1 MTRRCLLLILFWLG
15 CSPEW
20 ALAVEVRAN
29 TSKTPLVSGI
39 EALEDRTGQLTIEAV
54 RQLAQTGQ
62 FVPVDS
68 AQGDLNFGFTTSV
81 YWLRIPLHRQTT
93 APTRWLLEVPY
104 GQINTL
110 QWHPPT
116 GGVLSTGNDLPL
128 SSRPV
133 FHRHFVF
140 PLELDTAEQFF
151 YLRAS
156 SDYALTLPLVLW
168 STEGFAR
175 HEQSELVWQFLYY
188 GALLSLLLYNF
199 LLYCSLGDRRFLFY
213 TLYTL
218 FLGLGMLAGN
228 GYGRLFFWTESP
240 AFDTIS
246 QSTIFCFAAMF
257 GAHFTRVFL
266 QTRQRAPRLDQWLQG
281 HAAVFLLLASGFLA
295 SLYGAVPIMLLNQWV
310 LFNALGMGAA
320 IAVAGWRVQRAGEHN
335 IRFFLLAWGVLWLGV
350 LVAGLRAF
358 GWLPSNVFTSYALQI
373 ASAVE
378 MLLLSLALADIIH
391 AERRSRE
398 QSQQQALQA
407 QQQMLEV
414 LRHSEENLE
423 RAVHERTAELERAN
437 AQLQVLGTTDS
448 LTGLAN
454 RRCFDQALG
463 SAWARAGSTCQP
475 IALIMLD
482 VDHFK
487 QYNDHYGHVA
497 GDHCLQQVGQV
508 LANNVQLP
516 DELVAR
522 YGGEEFAVIIR
533 GQEASEACALA
544 DRLRCSIE
552 SLAMPHAYTPLGVV
566 TISVGVAS
574 WVPIAPSDGPDVL
587 IRMADEA
594 LYRAKQS
601 GRNCVKC
608 AHGTHPPVLADSP
621 SFSGVPDVDP
631 HQQPRL

>member
-1 MTRRCLLLILFWLG
+1 MTRRCLLLILLLLG
-15 CSPEW
+15 CSQEW
-20 ALAVEVRAN
+20 VLAIEIQSDA
-29 TSKTPLVSGI
+29 SKTPLVSGI
-39 EALEDRTGQLTIEAV
+39 EALEDRTGQLTIETV

-68 AQGDLNFGFTTSV
+68 AKGDLNFGFTTSA
-81 YWLRIPLHRQTT
+81 YWLRIPLHRRMD

-110 QWHPPT
+110 QWYPPT
-116 GGVLSTGNDLPL
+116 GSALSTGNDLPL

-133 FHRHFVF
+133 FHRHFAF

-151 YLRAS
+151 YLRAR

-168 STEGFAR
+168 STEAFAR
-175 HEQSELVWQFLYY
+175 HEQWELIWQSLYY

-199 LLYCSLGDRRFLFY
+199 LLYCSLRDRRFVLY

-218 FLGLGMLAGN
+218 FFGLGMLAGN
-228 GYGRLFFWTESP
+228 GYGRLFFWTDAP
-240 AFDTIS
+240 AFDAVS
-246 QSTIFCFAAMF
+246 QSTILCLAAMF

-266 QTRQRAPRLDQWLQG
+266 HTSQRAPRLDRWLQG
-281 HAAVFLLLASGFLA
+281 HATAFLLLASGFLA
-295 SLYGAVPIMLLNQWV
+295 SLHVAVPIMLLNQWV
-310 LFNALGMGAA
+310 LFNALGMGVA
-320 IAVAGWRVQRAGEHN
+320 IAVAGWRVQRSGEHN

-350 LVAGLRAF
+350 LVASLRAF
-358 GWLPSNVFTSYALQI
+358 GGLPSNVFTSYALQI

-407 QQQMLEV
+407 QQQMLAV

-423 RAVHERTAELERAN
+423 RAVRERTAELEHAN

-454 RRCFDQALG
+454 RRHFDQALS
-463 SAWARAGSTCQP
+463 SAWARAGSTGQP

-497 GDHCLQQVGQV
+497 GDHCLQRVGQV
-508 LANNVQLP
+508 LADDAQLP

-533 GQEASEACALA
+533 GQEASQACALA
-544 DRLRCSIE
+544 DRLRRDIE
-552 SLAMPHAYTPLGVV
+552 SLAMPHACTSLGVV

-574 WVPIAPSDGPDVL
+574 WVPVVPNDGPAML

-601 GRNCVKC
+601 GRNCVRC
-608 AHGTHPPVLADSP
+608 AHGTTTPVLSDASA
-621 SFSGVPDVDP
+621 FSGVPDVDP
-631 HQQPRL
+631 HPPPRL